1 MRRVARDTRRPRRV
15 WESEMCRPN
24 LCNLPI
30 YYHST
35 SEQHKSNQQPI
46 GEASGAGGVNKKM
59 KAAVATDVTVDLAGL
74 DCTLCLDLL
83 RPPVFQVS

>member
-1 MRRVARDTRRPRRV
+1 
-15 WESEMCRPN
+15 
-24 LCNLPI
+24 
-30 YYHST
+30 
-35 SEQHKSNQQPI
+35 
-46 GEASGAGGVNKKM
+46 M